1 MSLNTMYDVS
11 LQQAINI
18 IRLGGHKNTVLLQ
31 GHIGTGKSSAL
42 KVLADLMPKHRP
54 VYFDCTTKDL
64 GDIMIPRIKEAQE
77 GQGACAQFVTHEE
90 LGLHL
95 DGPIIL
101 MIDEFGKAN
110 PSVKNA
116 MLKLVLERTGLHPD
130 SIVFM
135 TTNLG
140 GEGVGD
146 LLPAHARNR
155 ITVLRMRK
163 PTMVEWVENY
173 AIDAGID
180 PVLIAWGVENPHVFQ
195 SFEEVDDPKDNEY
208 IFHPKAVGRVSFVTP
223 RTMALASNWLHLRA
237 HMSDVELTSALVGT
251 LGIRAAADLSA
262 YVRTYDQAPKL
273 DDIKNDPLNAKVPTS
288 TTATCMVVHRTM
300 QTIERNWTD
309 AWMDYMAR
317 LDNEAQYMF
326 ANAVRRATEKK
337 DGTKNKRL
345 IEVNT
350 NRKYMEWCL
359 KNNFVYA
366 ADKK

>member
-116 MLKLVLERTGLHPD
+116 MLKLVLERTGLHQE

-163 PTMVEWVENY
+163 PTMVEWVENGKIGG
-173 AIDAGID
+173 AWARFVID
-180 PVLIAWGVENPHVFQ
+180 
-195 SFEEVDDPKDNEY
+195 
-208 IFHPKAVGRVSFVTP
+208 
-223 RTMALASNWLHLRA
+223 LA
-237 HMSDVELTSALVGT
+237 
-251 LGIRAAADLSA
+251 
-262 YVRTYDQAPKL
+262 
-273 DDIKNDPLNAKVPTS
+273 ND
-288 TTATCMVVHRTM
+288 
-300 QTIERNWTD
+300 
-309 AWMDYMAR
+309 
-317 LDNEAQYMF
+317 AQ
-326 ANAVRRATEKK
+326 V
-337 DGTKNKRL
+337 
-345 IEVNT
+345 
-350 NRKYMEWCL
+350 
-359 KNNFVYA
+359 
-366 ADKK
+366 